1 MTIDFIVN
9 HLWQSTWFA
18 VAAGC
23 VAFALRKNQPRVRYW
38 VWTSASLKF
47 LMPFAAMV
55 SLGGLVP
62 WPEHR
67 LPAVHTSV
75 LPDTIAYVATPFPEI
90 SHARVAIDT
99 SFEWISLVLGA
110 GWAIGFAAVVW
121 THWRRWQGIRRAMRH
136 ATPIALPIHLPA
148 LITPGVTG
156 PGIVGCLRPVLVLPA
171 ALLERFTPQQLEAV
185 LAHEWS
191 HVRRRDNLL
200 AAVHM
205 MVESIFWFHPLV
217 WWIGA
222 RMIEERELACDEDV
236 LGRGC
241 EPTDYVQSI
250 LTVCRFHSESRLPC
264 VPGVTGGDL
273 KKRVHAILAGQTASD
288 LNPAKKIAL
297 AMIALATIA
306 VPLGI
311 GVLDSALVHAQSLII
326 VADGASRPS
335 FEVASV
341 KPIDKAL
348 VTRNH
353 EGKRLTPAVFI
364 DRTEL
369 MAFIVRAYVR
379 GGGCEMKVAL
389 GEDCPVIVGTLPPWL
404 KTDRF
409 EIQGTLPRS
418 TPAYSDRQVREGD
431 TPQVNLM
438 LQVLLEDRFR
448 LKVHRE
454 TRELPVYAL
463 VVGKEGAKLQPPT
476 KRVVNAPD
484 GTQVEIHGMGSVL
497 AARGQD
503 GTVRRHMAFE
513 SSTMQQAA
521 DALAVYFD
529 RPLVDRTGLSG
540 EFNFTIEH
548 EVDPDAPTPSFVPN
562 PSGRGGS
569 YTNPFTGLTASE
581 LSRALQDVGLRLES
595 TKAPLEVLV
604 IDHVEK
610 PSEN

>member
-9 HLWQSTWFA
+9 HVWQSTWFA
-18 VAAGC
+18 VAAAG
-23 VAFALRKNQPRVRYW
+23 VAFAFRRSPPRVRYW
-38 VWTSASLKF
+38 IWTSASLKF
-47 LMPFAAMV
+47 LMPFAAIV

-62 WPEHR
+62 WPEHH
-67 LPAVHTSV
+67 LPPVHTSA
-75 LPDTIAYVATPFPEI
+75 LPDTIAYVATPFPGT
-90 SHARVAIDT
+90 SHAPVAIET
-99 SFEWISLVLGA
+99 SFEWTSLVLGV
-110 GWAIGFAAVVW
+110 GWALGFAAVVW
-121 THWRRWQGIRRAMRH
+121 THWRRWQGIRRAIRH
-136 ATPIALPIHLPA
+136 ATPIALPIQLPA

-222 RMIEERELACDEDV
+222 RTIEERELACDEAV

-241 EPTDYVQSI
+241 EATDYVQSI

-264 VPGVTGGDL
+264 VAGVTGGDL
-273 KKRVHAILAGQTASD
+273 KKRVHVILAGRTASE

-297 AMIALATIA
+297 AMIGLATIA
-306 VPLGI
+306 VPIGI

-326 VADGASRPS
+326 VADGALRPS
-335 FEVASV
+335 FGVASV
-341 KPIDKAL
+341 KPVDKAL
-348 VTRNH
+348 MTRNH
-353 EGKRLTPAVFI
+353 EGKRLTPTVFI

-379 GGGCEMKVAL
+379 GGGCDMKVAL

-418 TPAYSDRQVREGD
+418 TPTYSDRQVREGD

-463 VVGKEGAKLQPPT
+463 VVGKNGPKLDPPVR
-476 KRVVNAPD
+476 RVVTGPG
-484 GTQVEIHGMGSVL
+484 GTQVEIHGIGMVL
-497 AARGQD
+497 AVRGQD
-503 GTVRRHMAFE
+503 GTSRRRMNFE
-513 SSTMQQAA
+513 SSSMQDAA
-521 DALAVYFD
+521 DGLAVYFD
-529 RPLVDRTGLSG
+529 RPLIDRTALSG

-548 EVDPDAPTPSFVPN
+548 EVDLDAPAPPFVPN
-562 PSGRGGS
+562 PSGRGGN
-569 YTNPFTGLTASE
+569 YANPFTGLTAAE